1 MFAGLLSGGD
11 RREIAAAVRLHDDVF
26 SGALR
31 DLPPTVTRLILVP
44 DGPLHHLPFDALRAS
59 ADAEPLAVRYELV
72 VSPSATVWL
81 DTHRRETSIG
91 RARVL
96 VLADPATAV
105 MPGIGRLPYARR
117 ESRALARYLGDVDA
131 LVGMAASEHAI
142 KTRALGDYELVHF
155 AAHAVADE
163 TRPNESAVFL
173 APGDAGEDGL
183 LQAHEI
189 SALDFDGRIVVLSAC
204 QTAAGAV
211 LGGEGMLSLARAF
224 FQAGARAVVGTRWR
238 IRDEDAASLFD
249 TFYRALGNGATLSAA
264 LAQTK
269 SEAIARGRSP
279 EVWAGLVLLGD
290 GASRPFPPRPPK
302 PGPRRASMALLALS
316 ATIALAIGTLA
327 LKRPRHCITRRS
339 VQRVD

>member
-1 MFAGLLSGGD
+1 M
-11 RREIAAAVRLHDDVF
+11 
-26 SGALR
+26 
-31 DLPPTVTRLILVP
+31 LVP

-59 ADAEPLAVRYELV
+59 TDADPLAARYELV
-72 VSPSATVWL
+72 VSPSATMWL
-81 DTHRRETSIG
+81 DTRRQGTSVG

-96 VLADPATAV
+96 VLADPATDV

-117 ESRALARYLGDVDA
+117 ESRALSRYLGDVDV
-131 LVGMAASEHAI
+131 LVGVAASEQAI
-142 KTRALGDYELVHF
+142 KTRALRDYELVHF

-163 TRPNESAVFL
+163 AHPERSAVFL
-173 APGDAGEDGL
+173 ASGDGGEDGV
-183 LQAHEI
+183 LQTREI
-189 SALDFDGRIVVLSAC
+189 SALDLEGRIVVLSAC
-204 QTAAGAV
+204 QTATGAV
-211 LGGEGMLSLARAF
+211 LSGEGMMSLARAF

-290 GASRPFPPRPPK
+290 GASRPFLPRTPK
-302 PGPRRASMALLALS
+302 PELRSASI
-316 ATIALAIGTLA
+316 ATLILCASIVIATGALA
-327 LKRPRHCITRRS
+327 LKRPRHHVVHRS
-339 VQRVD
+339 VQRPH